1 MEENINPG
9 REVWV
14 VERDEDGNACEVSGY
29 VFLAQVAHA
38 VILTPYING
47 LEGLDDIL
55 DYHIEE
61 TWSNYDTDL
70 VVLPATDCYLTQ
82 YGAES
87 ALKEEQQERDGYG
100 NT

>member
-14 VERDEDGNACEVSGY
+14 VERDKDGNACEVSGY
-29 VFLAQVAHA
+29 VFLAKVAHA
-38 VILTPYING
+38 VILTPYVND
-47 LEGLDDIL
+47 LEDLKGIL

-70 VVLPATDCYLTQ
+70 VVLPAADCHLTK
-82 YGAES
+82 YGANS
-87 ALKEEQQERDGYG
+87 AFKEEQQERD
-100 NT
+100 